1 MKLYILADR
10 LKRSVEEV
18 LKAAKKLE
26 LDIKSSEQKLTHD
39 QVIELTKYFTEKRRF
54 LFFILLWNYLLGF
67 LTAFIALF
75 KRRGYL
81 YGLISGLTIFT
92 IFAFDNVNTNSTN
105 ENDINVIENEIVVED
120 DEILAT
126 DSNDIQESNSEDT
139 KEVDNSEPV
148 ENISATD
155 SSTTTTPSSTTTT
168 PSSTTTTPSTTTT
181 TTSTTTI
188 YVDDEPPTWPDKT
201 LNIQNINETYFEVLW
216 KPAVDNINV
225 AGYIFYLDGVQ
236 VAEYVREN
244 DDNSIFL
251 DTLSSGTSYTLEI
264 EAYDDNGNVSI
275 DNPILVVTTASPTT
289 TTTTTTTTTPGYDA
303 STAATTRYTL
313 NCSKNYTF
321 SNTRL

>member
-1 MKLYILADR
+1 MKLYILAER
-10 LKRSVEEV
+10 LKKSVDEV
-18 LKAAKKLE
+18 LRASKKLK

-105 ENDINVIENEIVVED
+105 ENDINVIENERVVED

-168 PSSTTTTPSTTTT
+168 SSST
-181 TTSTTTI
+181 TTSTTTSSTTTV

-225 AGYIFYLDGVQ
+225 AGYRFYLDGVQ

-244 DDNSIFL
+244 DNNSIFL
-251 DTLSSGTSYTLEI
+251 DSLSSGTSYT
-264 EAYDDNGNVSI
+264 
-275 DNPILVVTTASPTT
+275 
-289 TTTTTTTTTPGYDA
+289 
-303 STAATTRYTL
+303 
-313 NCSKNYTF
+313 
-321 SNTRL
+321 